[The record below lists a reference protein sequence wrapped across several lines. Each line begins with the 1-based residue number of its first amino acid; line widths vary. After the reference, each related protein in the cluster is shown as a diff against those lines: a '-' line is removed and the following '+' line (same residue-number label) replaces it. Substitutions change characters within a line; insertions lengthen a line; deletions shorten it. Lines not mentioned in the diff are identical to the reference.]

1 MASRLSRSEMPP
13 QHDDPVEE
21 RRERQ
26 RQLVLGYRLF
36 GALRWGDTGDG
47 HISARDPERTDHFWL
62 LGYGV
67 PFNHAAAEDLVLV
80 SPSGEVVEGRHEINP
95 TAHYIHTPIHEARP
109 DVVSAAHTHT
119 QWGTPFAAQAR
130 RLEPITQEACAFHG
144 DHALFDD
151 EEVNIA
157 STDGGKRIAVALGAA
172 KAVILRNHGLLT
184 VGASVG
190 EAVGWFVL
198 LERAAEAAVKSP
210 SARPISD
217 HAAEVAHATMDSRRT
232 GWHVFRWLVDTHGV
246 TAAGDGDGAPIA
258 VGPLT
263 AG

>member
-1 MASRLSRSEMPP
+1 MGVADYVTRSEEAP
-13 QHDDPVEE
+13 HHEDPAEE

-26 RQLVLGYRLF
+26 RQLVFGYRLF

-67 PFNHAAAEDLVLV
+67 PFNRATAEDLVLV
-80 SPSGEVVEGRHEINP
+80 GPSGEVVEGRHQINP
-95 TAHYIHTPIHEARP
+95 TAHRIHAPIHEARP

-119 QWGTPFAAQAR
+119 HWGTPFSAQAR
-130 RLEPITQEACAFHG
+130 LLEPITQEACAFHG

-157 STDGGKRIAVALGAA
+157 STDGGKRIAVALGPT

-184 VGASVG
+184 VGGSVG
-190 EAVGWFVL
+190 EAVGWFVM

-217 HAAEVAHATMDSRRT
+217 EAARSAHASLCGRQT
-232 GWHVFRWLVDTHGV
+232 GWHAFRWLVATHGLEA
-246 TAAGDGDGAPIA
+246 TGDGDGAPS
-258 VGPLT
+258 PWDL
-263 AG
+263 